1 MAIILVVDDD
11 RLICDLLQVALGKEG
26 YEVVTAS
33 NGYEALELFNERR
46 PSLTIVDICM
56 PGLDGIEV
64 IKQIRLQDSRAAVM
78 VLTGLDSD
86 TLKSQ
91 ARMWNVTE
99 FLSKSAPLS
108 QLLGTVDRTLQQS
121 ENAAAAGRRPGTADW
136 RTGRQEPASIMV
148 VDDDRVLRELLA
160 DFLITRGYQVLAA
173 QDGQAALSMFDEKPP
188 QLVILD
194 IHLPGGMNGVKVLR
208 ELRARG
214 YAGAVIALS
223 GVYEDSLLKEM
234 LSLGAVELIA
244 KPFDLAQL
252 GLAIQ
257 VALVLSGCGAPSR

>member
-1 MAIILVVDDD
+1 MAVILVVDDD
-11 RLICDLLQVALGKEG
+11 RLICDLLQVALEKEG

-33 NGYEALELFNERR
+33 NGYEALELFIKRR
-46 PSLTIVDICM
+46 PSLTIVDTCM

-64 IKQIRLQDSRAAVM
+64 IKQIRLQDSHAAVM
-78 VLTGLDSD
+78 VLTGLDSES
-86 TLKSQ
+86 LKSQ
-91 ARMWNVTE
+91 ARMWDVTE

-108 QLLGTVDRTLQQS
+108 QLMGAVDRTLQKS
-121 ENAAAAGRRPGTADW
+121 ENAAAAC
-136 RTGRQEPASIMV
+136 RQEPASIMV

-160 DFLITRGYQVLAA
+160 DFLTTRGYQVLAA
-173 QDGQAALSMFDEKPP
+173 QDGQTALSMFNEKPP

-208 ELRARG
+208 ELRARRYTG
-214 YAGAVIALS
+214 SVIALS
-223 GVYEDSLLKEM
+223 GVHEDSLLKEM

-252 GLAIQ
+252 SLAIQ
-257 VALVLSGCGAPSR
+257 VGLVLSGCGVPSR

>member
-11 RLICDLLQVALGKEG
+11 RLISDLLQVALEKEG

-33 NGYEALELFNERR
+33 NGYEALELFIERR

-64 IKQIRLQDSRAAVM
+64 IKQIRSRDSHAAMM
-78 VLTGLDSD
+78 VLTGLESD

-91 ARMWNVTE
+91 AGTWDVTE
-99 FLSKSAPLS
+99 FLNKSAPLS
-108 QLLGTVDRTLQQS
+108 QLMGTVNRALQQS
-121 ENAAAAGRRPGTADW
+121 GKAAAARLPSGTAD
-136 RTGRQEPASIMV
+136 RRAERQEPASILV
-148 VDDDRVLRELLA
+148 VDDDLVLRELLA
-160 DFLITRGYQVLAA
+160 DFLTKRGYQVMTA
-173 QDGQAALSMFDEKPP
+173 QDGQTALSAFDKQPP

-194 IHLPGGMNGVKVLR
+194 IHLPGGMNGIKVLR

-223 GVYEDSLLKEM
+223 GMYDDSLMKEM
-234 LSLGAVELIA
+234 LSLGTVELIA

-252 GLAIQ
+252 DLAIQ
-257 VALVLSGCGAPSR
+257 VGIILTGCMAPSR

>member
-11 RLICDLLQVALGKEG
+11 RLICDLLQGALGKEG

-33 NGYEALELFNERR
+33 NGYEALELFIERR
-46 PSLTIVDICM
+46 PSLTMVDICM

-64 IKQIRLQDSRAAVM
+64 IKQIRLRDSDAVVM
-78 VLTGLDSD
+78 VLTGLESD
-86 TLKSQ
+86 TLKNQ
-91 ARMWNVTE
+91 ARVWDVTE

-108 QLLGTVDRTLQQS
+108 QLIGTVDRALQQS
-121 ENAAAAGRRPGTADW
+121 EKAAAVCLRPGTAD
-136 RTGRQEPASIMV
+136 RRAGRQEAASILV
-148 VDDDRVLRELLA
+148 VEDDLVLRELLA
-160 DFLITRGYQVLAA
+160 DFLATRGYQVLTA
-173 QDGQAALSMFDEKPP
+173 QNGQEALSVFDKQPP

-214 YAGAVIALS
+214 YTGAVIALS

-234 LSLGAVELIA
+234 LSLGAVKLIA
-244 KPFDLAQL
+244 KPFDLDRLA
-252 GLAIQ
+252 LAIQ
-257 VALVLSGCGAPSR
+257 VGLVITGCGAPSR

>member
-26 YEVVTAS
+26 HEVVTAS
-33 NGYEALELFNERR
+33 NGYEALELFTERR
-46 PSLTIVDICM
+46 PSLTMVDICM

-64 IKQIRLQDSRAAVM
+64 IKQIRLRDSDAAVM

-91 ARMWNVTE
+91 ARMWDVTE

-108 QLLGTVDRTLQQS
+108 QLVGTVDRALQQS
-121 ENAAAAGRRPGTADW
+121 AEAGQ
-136 RTGRQEPASIMV
+136 QEPASILV
-148 VDDDRVLRELLA
+148 VDDDLVLRELLA
-160 DFLITRGYQVLAA
+160 DFLTARGYQALTAP
-173 QDGQAALSMFDEKPP
+173 DGQAALSAFDKHLP

-194 IHLPGGMNGVKVLR
+194 IHLPGGMNGIKVLR

-223 GVYEDSLLKEM
+223 GVQEGSLLKEM

-244 KPFDLAQL
+244 KPFDLDRLA
-252 GLAIQ
+252 LAIQ
-257 VALVLSGCGAPSR
+257 VGLVLTGCGAPSR

>member
-1 MAIILVVDDD
+1 
-11 RLICDLLQVALGKEG
+11 
-26 YEVVTAS
+26 
-33 NGYEALELFNERR
+33 
-46 PSLTIVDICM
+46 
-56 PGLDGIEV
+56 
-64 IKQIRLQDSRAAVM
+64 
-78 VLTGLDSD
+78 
-86 TLKSQ
+86 
-91 ARMWNVTE
+91 
-99 FLSKSAPLS
+99 
-108 QLLGTVDRTLQQS
+108 
-121 ENAAAAGRRPGTADW
+121 
-136 RTGRQEPASIMV
+136 MV

-160 DFLITRGYQVLAA
+160 DFLTTRGYQVLAA

-257 VALVLSGCGAPSR
+257 VGLVLSGCGAPSR